1 MAWLRMDTELLGH
14 PKLKKFARGLGIP
27 EAAAAG
33 HLFALWGWAM
43 NYAEDGNLDGFGP
56 DDIASAAG
64 WPGDAKKFFSEA
76 MQCGIRGPGFLEE
89 NESGEIVLYRW
100 EDHMGGQFERRK
112 KQAERM
118 REYRERQAATKKNND
133 TRGVHSTCASRAHN
147 VSITCAVRG
156 QDKTREDPPP
166 YPPPGG
172 GGVGA
177 GVESPRTETPPKA
190 EQPEP
195 SLPAEMAQGSAG
207 ARPNVDGKEA
217 DTPAAFDAFWATYPR
232 KVQKQTAL
240 KAWRTLVR
248 QGASDA
254 DILNSAAAYR
264 SATRRRATPQDRIMH
279 PSTFLRENRW
289 QDWTPP
295 DGASYLEEKKLA
307 ASSAP
312 QSRGATARQ
321 NAVGGALSYAEA
333 MAKYDKRSNGATVD
347 LSPNDWRDMTET
359 EVAK

>member
-1 MAWLRMDTELLGH
+1 MAWLRMDSELLGH
-14 PKLKKFARGLGIP
+14 PKLLKFARGLGIP

-33 HLFALWGWAM
+33 HLFALWSWAM
-43 NYAEDGNLDGFGP
+43 TYAQDGNLSGFEP
-56 DDIASAAG
+56 DDIAGAAG
-64 WPGDAKKFFSEA
+64 WRGDAQKFFSEA
-76 MQCGIRGPGFLEE
+76 MRCGIRGPGFLEE
-89 NESGEIVLYRW
+89 NESGEIVLHRW
-100 EDHMGGQFERRK
+100 EDHMGGHLEKRK
-112 KQAERM
+112 KEAARL
-118 REYRERQAATKKNND
+118 REYRQRHA
-133 TRGVHSTCASRAHN
+133 GVHSTYD
-147 VSITCAVRG
+147 VRTQYVPSTYDVTG
-156 QDKTREDPPP
+156 QDKTREDTPP

-190 EQPEP
+190 EQQEP

-207 ARPNVDGKEA
+207 ARPNTDGKEA
-217 DTPAAFDAFWATYPR
+217 DTPAAFAAFWATYPR

-240 KAWRTLVR
+240 KAWRTLVK

-254 DILNSAAAYR
+254 DILNAAAAYR

-307 ASSAP
+307 MGSAP
-312 QSRGATARQ
+312 QSHGATARQ
-321 NAVGGALSYAEA
+321 TAVGGALSYAEA

-347 LSPNDWRDMTET
+347 LSPEEWRDMTE
-359 EVAK
+359 VAK